1 MRFMTYQA
9 GDVAGLAASR
19 DGSDWHG
26 LAETAP
32 RFPGHLEEL
41 LARGGTAL
49 GDAATE
55 LLRGAP
61 VDPAAV
67 TVLPP
72 LRHPGR
78 ILCIGLNYAAHV
90 AEAGMGTPEHPTV
103 FVRYPDSVVGHG
115 APIVRPAASE
125 QFDYEAELAAII
137 GTGGRHIAR
146 DRALEHVAGY
156 AIFNDGS
163 VRDAQKRTTQWT
175 LGKNHDASG
184 SFGPWMVSA
193 DALPPGGTGLRI
205 TGRLNGDI
213 VQDGTTDDLVFDLP
227 RLIADLSAVM
237 TLNPGDVIVTGT
249 PSGVAMGMETPRW
262 LRPGDRFD
270 ITIDGIGTLSN
281 PVIDEAP

>member
-9 GDVAGLAASR
+9 GDAIGLAVSR

-26 LAETAP
+26 LTEDAP
-32 RFPGHLEEL
+32 RFPGHLETL
-41 LARGGTAL
+41 LAKGDGAL
-49 GDAATE
+49 RAAGEE
-55 LLRGAP
+55 LRRGAA
-61 VDPAAV
+61 VDPGAV

-72 LRHPGR
+72 LRAPGR

-103 FVRYPDSVVGHG
+103 FVRFPDSIVGHG
-115 APIVRPAASE
+115 APLVRPAASA

-137 GTGGRHIAR
+137 GTGGRHIAL
-146 DRALEHVAGY
+146 DKALDHVAGY

-163 VRDAQKRTTQWT
+163 IRDAQKRTTQWT
-175 LGKNHDASG
+175 LGKNYDASG
-184 SFGPWMVSA
+184 SFGPWMVTA
-193 DALPPGGTGLRI
+193 DALPPGGSGLRI
-205 TGRLNGDI
+205 TGRLNGNI
-213 VQDGTTDDLVFDLP
+213 VQDGATDDLVFDLP

-237 TLNPGDVIVTGT
+237 TLRPGDVIVTGT

-281 PVIDEAP
+281 PVVDEAP